1 MTSSSEGEL
10 KFKISKL
17 KKKNRRVLLVIAKPT
32 EEWLRDI
39 NKLKNS
45 SGSTTTDQEVCNLI
59 HQQGY
64 EPYAIIVKPNRLD
77 EDNDF
82 IEVCNLLSCTFCTL
96 AKFRFVV

>member
-1 MTSSSEGEL
+1 M
-10 KFKISKL
+10 
-17 KKKNRRVLLVIAKPT
+17 KKKFRRVLLVIAKPT
-32 EEWLRDI
+32 EEWDI
-39 NKLKNS
+39 KKLKNQ

-82 IEVCNLLSCTFCTL
+82 IEVCNLLTVDL
-96 AKFRFVV
+96 